1 MEILNIDWFLNNE
14 IFFHDIYIYIYI
26 YKYCFGQSGVDLW
39 YRMIG
44 FFKFLVGI
52 ADIADVV
59 CLLFFLFIIKP
70 IIKPLILSSQFIL
83 WLVISHKNVL
93 PFRIFGSMSEV
104 FLRKFL
110 RNNIYFIS
118 KKCAVPK
125 NSEASMK
132 TIHTKTVFNWPNQH
146 VRRSQHPHKH
156 LK

>member
-1 MEILNIDWFLNNE
+1 MLWSKWCLLVISYDRFLQVLGWYCRYCWCCLFA
-14 IFFHDIYIYIYI
+14 FFH
-26 YKYCFGQSGVDLW
+26 
-39 YRMIG
+39 
-44 FFKFLVGI
+44 
-52 ADIADVV
+52 
-59 CLLFFLFIIKP
+59 FIIKP
-70 IIKPLILSSQFIL
+70 IIRPLILSSQFIL

-132 TIHTKTVFNWPNQH
+132 TIHTEIVFNWPNQH
-146 VRRSQHPHKH
+146 VRRSKHPHKH
-156 LK
+156 LKWRPFQQLSTAFSH